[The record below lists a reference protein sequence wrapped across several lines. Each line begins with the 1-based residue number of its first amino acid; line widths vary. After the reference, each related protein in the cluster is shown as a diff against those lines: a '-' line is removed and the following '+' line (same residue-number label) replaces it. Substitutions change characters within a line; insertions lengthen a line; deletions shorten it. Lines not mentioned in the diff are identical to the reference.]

1 MPFQADVKFWRS
13 KGKAEVDFV
22 IEYANGLAGLEIKTG
37 PLRQPKISR
46 SSRSFI
52 DAYAP
57 ERFALLNKDLTWQD
71 QLGKTHVSFIR
82 AGELAEWLA
91 EVFG

>member
-1 MPFQADVKFWRS
+1 
-13 KGKAEVDFV
+13 
-22 IEYANGLAGLEIKTG
+22 LEIKAG
-37 PLRQPKISR
+37 PLRQPKVSR

-57 ERFALLNKDLTWQD
+57 ERFAVLNRDLSRQD
-71 QLGKTHVSFIR
+71 QVGKTHVSFIT
-82 AGELAEWLA
+82 AGELAGWLT